1 MPRAPGSIVL
11 TPWQTQA
18 SIDDAEQVFRAQKEK
33 GHMLAHVAFSLLLVP
48 LTGIE
53 LVTFALRMRSSVYID
68 VLISI
73 SEIWKYYKIQ

>member
-1 MPRAPGSIVL
+1 LGD
-11 TPWQTQA
+11 TGFQ
-18 SIDDAEQVFRAQKEK
+18 EY
-33 GHMLAHVAFSLLLVP
+33 LVP